1 MQLMDPSV
9 SILVTLISS
18 NTLFILCHHN
28 FRLKLLIFYSRF
40 LILRTNLTN
49 NILDVDDLF
58 VLHGNFNDKKIY
70 LIYYIQVVN
79 TL

>member
-28 FRLKLLIFYSRF
+28 FRLESLIFYTRLF
-40 LILRTNLTN
+40 ILLIDLTN
-49 NILDVDDLF
+49 NILDVEGLF
-58 VLHGNFNDKKIY
+58 VLLGNFNDKKIH
-70 LIYYIQVVN
+70 LIYIQVVN